1 MLTRYKNF
9 FVFFFIFFT
18 YFAIEFITPY
28 HSDDY
33 AYSQMG
39 LNFNNHLNHYLSWSG
54 RFIADYM
61 STILLSLNSHF
72 LISII
77 LSLCISLVCYFI
89 AALPTKIIHC
99 KINIYILVYI
109 LYWVCNVNLGQT
121 TFWIVG
127 ACNYLITNFFIL
139 LFLYLFLT
147 FKNTNNNFI
156 KFLVFISAII
166 AGCTNENTSI
176 TIIISYI
183 LLIFVLKNYDKNL
196 NLYTS
201 LFYIFGLTIGALFLL
216 LAPGNYKRSANI
228 AFNNWHLLST
238 YDKIKVHVNRVY
250 IKIYHFIPIIVI
262 YFTNFI
268 LNLFVNK
275 QKNICFIISLIF
287 VVSTF
292 ASLLVFVASPTM
304 PPRSFNGTLIFSLI
318 SLSFLLYSLK
328 ECYIKKFFLK
338 ICTCFIFAIFIYS
351 YSCIAYSY
359 NIAYN
364 EDKIRIEHIQYSK
377 YLNSNAI
384 IPSYYFPKLLKEGDK
399 FDMYHSQSM
408 ASYFGIKHIDKPI
421 QVNYNYT
428 IINDIK
434 NILKT
439 ISKNT
444 DIILYYKNSNIL
456 DKNGT
461 IVIQV
466 DDFNIIKDKYIYV
479 KIFNIRDKKIQI
491 LKFENQYID
500 ICGKYY
506 SGLTIKNLNISDI
519 CDIEIK

>member
-9 FVFFFIFFT
+9 FVFLFIFSLSFV
-18 YFAIEFITPY
+18 IEFITPY

-39 LNFNNHLNHYLSWSG
+39 LNFNNHLNHYLNWSG
-54 RFIADYM
+54 RFIADYI
-61 STILLSLNSHF
+61 SAILLSLNSHF

-89 AALPTKIIHC
+89 AALPTKIIC
-99 KINIYILVYI
+99 IKTSPYIYILIYM
-109 LYWVCNVNLGQT
+109 LYWICNVNLGQT

-127 ACNYLITNFFIL
+127 ACNYLVTNFFIL

-147 FKNTNNNFI
+147 FRNTNNNFI
-156 KFLVFISAII
+156 KFFVFISATI

-196 NLYTS
+196 SLFVS
-201 LFYIFGLTIGALFLL
+201 LFYILGLIIGALFLL
-216 LAPGNYKRSANI
+216 LAPGNYKRSAN
-228 AFNNWHLLST
+228 FTNWHLLSI
-238 YDKIKVHVNRVY
+238 YDKIKVHIDRVY
-250 IKIYHFIPIIVI
+250 NKIHHFIPIILI
-262 YFTNFI
+262 YFFNFI

-287 VVSTF
+287 VISTF
-292 ASLLVFVASPTM
+292 ISLLVFVASPTM
-304 PPRSFNGTLIFSLI
+304 PPRAFNGTLIFLLV
-318 SLSFLLYSLK
+318 SLSFLLYSVK
-328 ECYIKKFFLK
+328 ICYIKKFFLK
-338 ICTCFIFAIFIYS
+338 ICTCCTLVIFIYS

-359 NIAYN
+359 NIAYK

-377 YLNSNAI
+377 YLNNKAI

-399 FDMYHSQSM
+399 FDMYHSSSM
-408 ASYFGIKHIDKPI
+408 ASYFGVKYIYKPI
-421 QVNYNYT
+421 QVNYNYA
-428 IINDIK
+428 IINNTK

-439 ISKNT
+439 ICKNK
-444 DIILYYKNSNIL
+444 DITLYYKNSNIF

-461 IVIQV
+461 IIVQIN
-466 DDFNIIKDKYIYV
+466 DLNIIKYKDIYV
-479 KIFNIRDKKIQI
+479 KFFNIRDKKMQI